1 MTFIRNTDIN
11 TTRWFPTF
19 GRLETPH
26 YYNKSCSTKPGT
38 SALKEG
44 EVKATL
50 PQVKNIKD
58 IDINGKVYHAIKIGN
73 QTWMTEDLR
82 VTHFRNGDAIPE
94 VADASLWKYLQKS
107 AYNKNNAQGYLYN
120 WHAINDAR
128 NIAPV
133 GWHVAT
139 DAEWNTLIKNLGGAS
154 VAGGA
159 LKDVSAWTDNQVNTN
174 ESGFSALPMGKINSD
189 SGLYEWL
196 DKAAYYWIKSLLS
209 ANGTTASSFNIKSSN
224 NLIQKQQS
232 KKTDGLSVRCVK
244 D

>member
-1 MTFIRNTDIN
+1 M
-11 TTRWFPTF
+11 
-19 GRLETPH
+19 
-26 YYNKSCSTKPGT
+26 
-38 SALKEG
+38 
-44 EVKATL
+44 
-50 PQVKNIKD
+50 
-58 IDINGKVYHAIKIGN
+58 
-73 QTWMTEDLR
+73 
-82 VTHFRNGDAIPE
+82 
-94 VADASLWKYLQKS
+94 
-107 AYNKNNAQGYLYN
+107 
-120 WHAINDAR
+120 
-128 NIAPV
+128 
-133 GWHVAT
+133 AT
-139 DAEWNTLIKNLGGAS
+139 DAEWNTLIKNNGRAS